1 MPIQTPVNTSSHK
14 AQGSGCSTGTLSP
27 QAAQKCAAPS
37 SLVYSEQPRGI
48 GPLLS
53 AEDQMVLYAVLQ
65 DLANELR
72 RIHNERK
79 KH

>member
-1 MPIQTPVNTSSHK
+1 MSSDTPMTN
-14 AQGSGCSTGTLSP
+14 
-27 QAAQKCAAPS
+27 PS
-37 SLVYSEQPRGI
+37 DKERGNPTPKFSIVSEEQS
-48 GPLLS
+48 LS